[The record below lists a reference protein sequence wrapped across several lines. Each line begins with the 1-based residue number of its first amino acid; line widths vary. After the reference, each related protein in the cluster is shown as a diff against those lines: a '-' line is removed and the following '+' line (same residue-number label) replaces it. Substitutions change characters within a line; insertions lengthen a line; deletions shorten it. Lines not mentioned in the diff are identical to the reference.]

1 MLPQGWGKRPAL
13 VGGSRRPE
21 NSPDGTHLGASSGWV
36 GKGWPKEERRHG
48 YQPKFTSPF
57 PLISADL
64 LSLPFSHSLG
74 VSLSLPLCSCP
85 PHTPPQAEAILLGR
99 TRLRLE
105 SRSLEQEGHIF
116 TFPESLAWSRGRGQ
130 SESQGPR
137 HPCPASDLLCDLRLV
152 SAHLW
157 TFLFCLRRGL
167 LCVLGQAWNL
177 SPYL

>member
-1 MLPQGWGKRPAL
+1 VNSRKLWVFLAEGTASAKGGAKALRLDELVLFGGHRGWVERAGVMLPQGWGKRPAL

-85 PHTPPQAEAILLGR
+85 LPHTP
-99 TRLRLE
+99 
-105 SRSLEQEGHIF
+105 
-116 TFPESLAWSRGRGQ
+116 
-130 SESQGPR
+130 
-137 HPCPASDLLCDLRLV
+137 
-152 SAHLW
+152 
-157 TFLFCLRRGL
+157 
-167 LCVLGQAWNL
+167 
-177 SPYL
+177 